1 MKIGKFDVHLVS
13 DGTFALDGGQM
24 FGVVPKVL
32 WEKKMAPDSLN
43 RIRLG
48 LTCLLVQSEGR
59 NILVES
65 GIGDKFDSK
74 FGNIYAVQRHG
85 TLLDRL
91 AEFGVRP
98 GEIHMLINSHLH
110 FDHCGWNT
118 RREGGRTI
126 PTFPNG
132 RYFVQRGE
140 WEHAMHPSE
149 RDHASYM
156 PEFFEPAAAQTELLD
171 GNQQLLPGIR
181 VEMLPGHSRHLQG
194 VWLESEGESLL
205 FISDLTPTIAHVPYP
220 WIMAF
225 DLYPMETLETKK
237 RLFPELVERKT
248 WIVFPHD
255 DQNPCAQFELN
266 EGKIGSRPRQ
276 QQR

>member
-1 MKIGKFDVHLVS
+1 MKIGKFDVHLIS

-48 LTCLLVQSEGR
+48 LTCLLVQAGGR
-59 NILVES
+59 NILIES

-74 FGNIYAVQRHG
+74 FGNIYAVQRQG

-91 AEFGVRP
+91 AELGVRP
-98 GEIHMLINSHLH
+98 ADVHLVINSHLH

-118 RREGGRTI
+118 RREGGRTM
-126 PTFPNG
+126 PTFRDS
-132 RYFVQRGE
+132 RYIIQRGE

-156 PEFFEPAAAQTELLD
+156 PEFFEPAAALTDLVD
-171 GNQQLLPGIR
+171 GNQEIFPGIR
-181 VEMLPGHSRHLQG
+181 VEVLPGHARHLQG
-194 VWLESEGESLL
+194 VWVESEGESLL
-205 FISDLTPTIAHVPYP
+205 FISDLTPTRAHVPHP

-248 WIVFPHD
+248 WVVFPHD
-255 DQNPCAQFELN
+255 HQNPCTQFELR
-266 EGKIGSRPRQ
+266 EGKIVPGQSP